1 MQRVIK
7 LMLVWVACWGS
18 TMALAQTADTVSLS
32 LDQAQN
38 YALENNVDL
47 ENSTLDK
54 KITKMRNLEIV
65 TEGLPQI
72 SSQVKYT
79 DNFELPVS
87 IIPAGAFGNPE
98 DLAVE
103 FGTQHNANV
112 DLSITQL
119 IADGRYFIGL
129 KASKAFVALSQ
140 QQYEMTEIQVRQ
152 NIATAYYAALTA
164 QKGRSLI
171 EKNLTTVKQLLF
183 ETEKL
188 YENGFVE
195 ELDVDRLTLS
205 LNNLNS
211 KYKEAVLQEQLTL
224 NVLKYQIGMPLQ
236 TPIKLTEEL
245 ESLLLVSIDSSEV
258 NFDHTQR
265 VEYQLLQTQYNI
277 RKYDVQQTRA
287 AYFPSLVGFFG
298 YNFNAQRTEFNF
310 FDTNEP
316 WFRSGQ
322 VGLQLN
328 IPIFDSYRAGTQVQQ
343 KKLDMFKIANNIENF
358 ESQAQLEVMT
368 AKNDYENA
376 ILEYENQK
384 ESLALAQKIFN
395 KVTVMKREGLASSLE
410 LAEAES
416 SLNETQGNY
425 VAAMY
430 DLLVAKT
437 KLDKALGKY

>member
-1 MQRVIK
+1 MQRTIK
-7 LMLVWVACWGS
+7 LVLIGLCCLGATIS
-18 TMALAQTADTVSLS
+18 QAQTTDTIELS
-32 LDQAQN
+32 LDEAQS

-47 ENSTLDK
+47 ENSTIDK

-72 SSQVKYT
+72 SGQVKYT

-87 IIPAGAFGNPE
+87 IIPAGTFGNPE

-103 FGTQHNANV
+103 FGTQHNASI
-112 DLSITQL
+112 DLSVTQL

-129 KASKAFVALSQ
+129 KASKAFVSLSQ
-140 QQYEMTEIQVRQ
+140 LQYEMTEIEVRQ

-164 QKGRSLI
+164 QKGRVLL
-171 EKNLTTVKQLLF
+171 EKNKKTIEQLLF

-211 KYKEAVLQEQLTL
+211 QYKQALLQEQLSM
-224 NVLKYQIGMPLQ
+224 NVLKYQMGMPLQ

-245 ESLLLVSIDSSEV
+245 ESLLLMNLDTTEV
-258 NFDHTQR
+258 DYDHTQR
-265 VEYQLLQTQYNI
+265 VEYQLLTTQHSI
-277 RKYDVQQTRA
+277 RKFDVQQTRA

-298 YNFNAQRTEFNF
+298 YNYNAQREEFNF
-310 FDTNEP
+310 FDSNLP

-328 IPIFDSYRAGTQVQQ
+328 IPIFDSYRAGSQVQQ

-358 ESQAQLEVMT
+358 ETQAKLEMMT
-368 AKNDYENA
+368 AKNDYDNA
-376 ILEYENQK
+376 ISEYENQK

-395 KVTVMKREGLASSLE
+395 KVTIMKKEGLASSLE

-416 SLNETQGNY
+416 SLNETQANY
-425 VAAMY
+425 VSSMY
-430 DLLVAKT
+430 NLLVAKT